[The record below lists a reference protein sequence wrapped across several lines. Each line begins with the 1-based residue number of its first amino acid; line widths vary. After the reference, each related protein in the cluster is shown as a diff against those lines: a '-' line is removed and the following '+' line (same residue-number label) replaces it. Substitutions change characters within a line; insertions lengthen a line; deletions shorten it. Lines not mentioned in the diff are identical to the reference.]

1 MTFKFISQN
10 NVGGLH
16 SDHIFIASEW
26 TFLTY
31 THRDA
36 GGDKTILTTHRML
49 SKLFLHWMIC

>member
-10 NVGGLH
+10 NVGDLH

-49 SKLFLHWMIC
+49 SKLFLH

>member
-10 NVGGLH
+10 TGGDHQL
-16 SDHIFIASEW
+16 DHIFIASEW

-49 SKLFLHWMIC
+49 SKLFLH